1 MLLKLVPVGAV
12 TAAWFAA
19 TDETNFQPDA
29 VQAAVVVSYLVGL
42 AALVRIGGWVSLPV
56 FALLFL
62 GAQLIR
68 RGENGVANF
77 VIEAPIVLM
86 GMAAAAAGQTA
97 WRSLKQP
104 RPPLWVAAD
113 TTESLFLACVGSR
126 TPLRAKPDFVERA
139 DATPQ
144 P

>member
-19 TDETNFQPDA
+19 TDETNFEPDA

-68 RGENGVANF
+68 RGENGIANF
-77 VIEAPIVLM
+77 VIEAPIILM
-86 GMAAAAAGQTA
+86 GMSAAAAGQTA
-97 WRSLKQP
+97 WRALKQP
-104 RPPLWVAAD
+104 RPPLWD
-113 TTESLFLACVGSR
+113 SGGH
-126 TPLRAKPDFVERA
+126 D
-139 DATPQ
+139 
-144 P
+144 